1 MDYEDDVVDNDDGS
15 TGFTPVEIP
24 DKRTT
29 KSDLESM
36 FDLFVAIMHNELK
49 NFAKLG
55 IPLSASDKN
64 VYMTFF
70 KNNDVVALPDDEKM
84 AQLKEAF
91 DKEIKEGRMNA
102 QSKLLNNVN
111 TALQDAGLNSLLN

>member
-1 MDYEDDVVDNDDGS
+1 MDYEDDAVDNGED

-24 DKRTT
+24 TERTT

-49 NFAKLG
+49 NFARLG

-84 AQLKEAF
+84 AKLKEAF
-91 DKEIKEGRMNA
+91 NKEIQEGRMNA
-102 QSKLLNNVN
+102 QSKLLSNVD
-111 TALQDAGLNSLLN
+111 TALKDAGLNSLLN